1 MPELTDSQQKIL
13 KYLKE
18 HITPVSAETLAKRF
32 IMSHSRVS
40 STLKMFHE
48 VGLATMNQVGKK
60 KFYQYKSQD

>member
-1 MPELTDSQQKIL
+1 MPELTESQEKIL

-18 HITPVSAETLAKRF
+18 HVTPVSADTLAKRF

-40 STLKMFHE
+40 STLKLLHDS
-48 VGLATMNQVGKK
+48 GLATVSQVGKK